1 MNLDLNQNLVNFGSA
16 VAVAGTAVE
25 AGTVATEIEDCSADW
40 QKTLKSDF
48 VVCRCLDSEEQTDST
63 EARSPF

>member
-1 MNLDLNQNLVNFGSA
+1 MSNTLVNFGSA
-16 VAVAGTAVE
+16 VAGAVVAGAVE
-25 AGTVATEIEDCSADW
+25 AGTVATEIEDCSVGW

-48 VVCRCLDSEEQTDST
+48 VVCRCLDFEEQTDST